1 MEIKDIKWTKW
12 IALGVGGLL
21 GLSHLSMIGIIAN
34 RKPDSKFPQL
44 NIPVSE
50 YTSYSVQANEEGYA
64 INYRANDP
72 LVMQTTKTIPG
83 KGGLFSKGQ
92 PTEIVKQYTMDGA
105 EHHDGPVSTRS
116 AWIDPSGLTGDGEKK
131 ISAKTIE
138 CIKARGGG
146 ESTGRMVGGSVGAS
160 VGSGL
165 TSVPFVGWV
174 LAGAASNNFA
184 RSSLLM
190 PPPPPPLP
198 LVALPFLSIFIVP
211 SPFLDAVWI
220 PKEAK
225 TPVKTEAI
233 KVGSIF
239 CCGTPGIAT

>member
-34 RKPDSKFPQL
+34 RKPESKFPQL

-72 LVMQTTKTIPG
+72 LVMQTTKEVG
-83 KGGLFSKGQ
+83 GSGLFSKS
-92 PTEIVKQYTMDGA
+92 PTTKIVKQYTMDGA

-138 CIKARGGG
+138 CIKARGSG
-146 ESTGRMVGGSVGAS
+146 EGTGRMVGGSVGAS

-165 TSVPFVGWV
+165 SSIPFVGWV
-174 LAGAASNNFA
+174 LAGAASMIGMNEGAELGGDLAESF
-184 RSSLLM
+184 S
-190 PPPPPPLP
+190 
-198 LVALPFLSIFIVP
+198 
-211 SPFLDAVWI
+211 DACV
-220 PKEAK
+220 EE
-225 TPVKTEAI
+225 VD
-233 KVGSIF
+233 
-239 CCGTPGIAT
+239 

>member
-50 YTSYSVQANEEGYA
+50 YSSYSLQANEEGYA

-72 LVMQTTKTIPG
+72 LVMQTTKEVG
-83 KGGLFSKGQ
+83 GSGLFSKN
-92 PTEIVKQYTMDGA
+92 PTTKIVKQYTMDGA

-116 AWIDPSGLTGDGEKK
+116 AWIDPSGLTGEGEKK

-138 CIKARGGG
+138 CIKARGSG
-146 ESTGRMVGGSVGAS
+146 EGTGRMVGGSVGAS

-165 TSVPFVGWV
+165 TSIPFVGWV
-174 LAGAASNNFA
+174 LAGAASMIGMNEGAELGGNISERFA
-184 RSSLLM
+184 
-190 PPPPPPLP
+190 
-198 LVALPFLSIFIVP
+198 
-211 SPFLDAVWI
+211 DACV
-220 PKEAK
+220 EE
-225 TPVKTEAI
+225 VD
-233 KVGSIF
+233 
-239 CCGTPGIAT
+239 

>member
-1 MEIKDIKWTKW
+1 MEIKNISKTKLF
-12 IALGVGGLL
+12 ALGLGGLL
-21 GLSHLSMIGIIAN
+21 GLSHLGMIGIIAN

-72 LVMQTTKTIPG
+72 LVMQTTKEVG
-83 KGGLFSKGQ
+83 GSGLFNKN
-92 PTEIVKQYTMDGA
+92 PTTKIVKQYTMDGA

-138 CIKARGGG
+138 CIKARGSG
-146 ESTGRMVGGSVGAS
+146 EGTGRMVGGSVGAS

-165 TSVPFVGWV
+165 TSIPFVGWV
-174 LAGAASNNFA
+174 LAGAASMIGMNEGAELGGNIAGRFA
-184 RSSLLM
+184 
-190 PPPPPPLP
+190 
-198 LVALPFLSIFIVP
+198 
-211 SPFLDAVWI
+211 DACV
-220 PKEAK
+220 ED
-225 TPVKTEAI
+225 VD
-233 KVGSIF
+233 
-239 CCGTPGIAT
+239 

>member
-1 MEIKDIKWTKW
+1 MEIKNISKTKLF
-12 IALGVGGLL
+12 ALGLGGLL
-21 GLSHLSMIGIIAN
+21 GLSHLGMIGIIAN

-72 LVMQTTKTIPG
+72 LVMQTTKEVG
-83 KGGLFSKGQ
+83 GSGLFSKN
-92 PTEIVKQYTMDGA
+92 PSTKIVKQYTMDGA

-138 CIKARGGG
+138 CIKARGSG
-146 ESTGRMVGGSVGAS
+146 EGTGRMVGGSVGAS

-165 TSVPFVGWV
+165 TSIPSLVGFWLV
-174 LAGAASNNFA
+174 LL
-184 RSSLLM
+184 R
-190 PPPPPPLP
+190 
-198 LVALPFLSIFIVP
+198 
-211 SPFLDAVWI
+211 
-220 PKEAK
+220 
-225 TPVKTEAI
+225 
-233 KVGSIF
+233 
-239 CCGTPGIAT
+239 

>member
-1 MEIKDIKWTKW
+1 MTRMEFKDINKTKLA
-12 IALGVGGLL
+12 ALGLGGLL
-21 GLSHLSMIGIIAN
+21 GLSHLGMIRLLAQ
-34 RKPDSKFPQL
+34 RESKFPKFDL
-44 NIPVSE
+44 PVSE

-72 LVMQTTKTIPG
+72 LVMATTKTIPG

-138 CIKARGGG
+138 CIKARGSG
-146 ESTGRMVGGSVGAS
+146 EGTGRMVGGSVGAS

-165 TSVPFVGWV
+165 SSIPFVGWV
-174 LAGAASNNFA
+174 LAGAASMIGMNEGADLGGELAESF
-184 RSSLLM
+184 S
-190 PPPPPPLP
+190 
-198 LVALPFLSIFIVP
+198 
-211 SPFLDAVWI
+211 DACV
-220 PKEAK
+220 EE
-225 TPVKTEAI
+225 VD
-233 KVGSIF
+233 
-239 CCGTPGIAT
+239 